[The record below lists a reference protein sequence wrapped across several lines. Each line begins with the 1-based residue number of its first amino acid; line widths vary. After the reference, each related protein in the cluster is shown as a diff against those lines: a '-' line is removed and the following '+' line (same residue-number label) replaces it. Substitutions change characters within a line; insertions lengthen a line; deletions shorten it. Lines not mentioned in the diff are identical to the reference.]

1 MGSTDNTMKKRPRLP
16 SWLKVKIGSGET
28 YTRVKGL
35 LVRQNL
41 HTVCESARCP
51 NLGECWGR
59 GTATFMIMGELC
71 TRNCGFCAINHGRPL
86 PPDPDEPKRLAE
98 AAHEME
104 LKWVVITSVT
114 RDDLP
119 DGGAIHFSSC
129 VKELRKAV
137 PDAGIEILVPDFR
150 GKEEALDI
158 IMENPPDILNHN
170 VETIPA
176 LYSDVR
182 PGADFKRSI
191 ALLKAFSDRGLITK
205 SGLFVGLGEPP
216 VLLNAAIY
224 EIRET
229 GCRSITIGQ
238 YLQATPENLPVEN
251 FLTPEEFDE
260 LADLAR
266 TIGFEHVASG
276 PLVRSSYHAEEARKI
291 YKNINE

>member
-1 MGSTDNTMKKRPRLP
+1 MGSIGNTVKKRPRLP
-16 SWLKVKIGSGET
+16 SWLKVKIGCGET

-238 YLQATPENLPVEN
+238 YLQATPDNLPVEK
-251 FLTPEEFDE
+251 FVTPEEFED
-260 LADLAR
+260 LADFAR

-291 YKNINE
+291 YKNIK

>member
-1 MGSTDNTMKKRPRLP
+1 MKKRPRLP

-224 EIRET
+224 EIREA

-238 YLQATPENLPVEN
+238 YLQATPDNLPVEK
-251 FLTPEEFDE
+251 FVTPEEFED
-260 LADLAR
+260 LADFAR

-291 YKNINE
+291 YKNIK

>member
-224 EIRET
+224 EIREA

-238 YLQATPENLPVEN
+238 YLQATPDNLPVEK
-251 FLTPEEFDE
+251 FVTPEEFED
-260 LADLAR
+260 LADFAR

-291 YKNINE
+291 YKNIK